1 MMWFAK
7 KLQCNDIKFTLGCAL
22 FFTLLNAL
30 FIQRSWEIIAPA
42 HLHDIVFSASVPLVL
57 FCGWVIIFS
66 LINIPFIRKP
76 LMILLTLGCAGA
88 TYFMYTYGAVIDQNM
103 MVNIFET
110 NSQEATALVTPQML
124 LWIAIIGLIP
134 SIALLFIRIRTGKW
148 WYTLLMRVA
157 AILGALMVIILV
169 ASVFYKDYASL
180 FRNNKAIVKMVTP
193 ANYVSAI
200 AKYSKNRWFAGD
212 QTLVRIGEDA
222 HKGPLILA
230 QKKKTVLVLVIGEAS
245 RAENYSL
252 NGYGRE
258 TNPQLKKQNMI
269 NFPQASSCGTE
280 TAVSVPCMFSGMPR
294 KKYDADL
301 ARHQEGLLDV
311 LAHAGVNLLWRE
323 NDGGCKGACDRIPHT
338 DMTQWKL
345 DQFCKDKSC
354 IDDVNLHRLDNVLD
368 GLKQDSVLVI
378 HLMGSHGPAYY
389 QRYPQEYRQFTPTC
403 DTNQIQD
410 CAHQALMNT
419 YDNTILYTDSVVSK
433 TIDALKARQ
442 TTMNT
447 ALVYLSDHGESLGE
461 NGLYLHGT
469 PYMLAPT
476 QQTHIPFMFWLSP
489 DYVNNF
495 DVNEP
500 CLRDQAA
507 KTAVSQDNL
516 FSTVLGMM
524 NVKSAVY
531 QPQMDIINTC
541 RKA

>member
-42 HLHDIVFSASVPLVL
+42 HLHDIVFAASVPLVL

-222 HKGPLILA
+222 HKGPVILA

-354 IDDVNLHRLDNVLD
+354 IDGVNLHRLDNVLD

-500 CLRDQAA
+500 CLRDHAA